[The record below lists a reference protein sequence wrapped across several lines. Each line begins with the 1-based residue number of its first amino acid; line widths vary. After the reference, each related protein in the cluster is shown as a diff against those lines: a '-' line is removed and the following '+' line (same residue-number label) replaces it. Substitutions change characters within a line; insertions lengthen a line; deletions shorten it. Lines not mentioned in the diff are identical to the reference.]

1 MKRVSKLLLLVLGFS
16 AGLLAGAFIRLG
28 FEIINGR
35 PVAIG
40 GEALLLPLVILLI
53 CFGFS
58 LGKRSGC
65 RGISAR
71 PMSGATGRGTARGWR
86 TGQWRSTDTL
96 MCTTS
101 RRSFKSSERLG
112 LRPRP

>member
-35 PVAIG
+35 PVSIG

-53 CFGFS
+53 CF
-58 LGKRSGC
+58 
-65 RGISAR
+65 
-71 PMSGATGRGTARGWR
+71 
-86 TGQWRSTDTL
+86 
-96 MCTTS
+96 
-101 RRSFKSSERLG
+101 
-112 LRPRP
+112 

>member
-35 PVAIG
+35 PVSIG

-58 LGKRSGC
+58 LGKEVRVQRNTLNGEISSLTSDYEEFFTLEEVE
-65 RGISAR
+65 ISAD
-71 PMSGATGRGTARGWR
+71 
-86 TGQWRSTDTL
+86 Q
-96 MCTTS
+96 
-101 RRSFKSSERLG
+101 
-112 LRPRP
+112 